1 MSVSRCGSIIVDLG
15 LKFNSIMKEQDVIT
29 TLNDAVK
36 DGKLGEFS
44 VGAIKGKRPDVEPTG
59 VGATSTLYGYY
70 GGKSS

>member
-1 MSVSRCGSIIVDLG
+1 MFVPRCGSITVDLA
-15 LKFNSIMKEQDVIT
+15 LKFNSTKKEQDVIT

-44 VGAIKGKRPDVEPTG
+44 VGAIKGKRPDLEPTG
-59 VGATSTLYGYY
+59 RDVTSPLDVSS